1 MNKLKNIPP
10 MIYLAIVA
18 FIAVVT
24 LSIVFE
30 ARFFD
35 TLPLLIS
42 TVVMFMQT
50 RVNRYAFILGG
61 LNSIIYAAVYVGMGL
76 YGSAASA
83 FLISF
88 PLQIITFINWQRN
101 THKGTTEIKRFST
114 KARLVILACM
124 AGMWALLYVIFSA
137 LGSAY
142 LVLDNTVT
150 VIGVVAAIICILR
163 YCEFAALQ
171 IMSSAVQVVLYASMT
186 TDDKSRII
194 YLVYSVYCLIC
205 VTVTFIK
212 ARNGIRSKD

>member
-1 MNKLKNIPP
+1 MNKIKKIPP
-10 MIYLAIVA
+10 MIYLAILE
-18 FIAVVT
+18 FIAVVV

-30 ARFFD
+30 AKFFD

-42 TVVMFMQT
+42 TFVMFMQT

-61 LNSIIYAAVYVGMGL
+61 VNSIIYAAVYVGMGL

-83 FLISF
+83 LLMSF

-114 KARLVILACM
+114 KARLIILACM
-124 AGMWALLYVIFSA
+124 VGMWALLYVIFSA

-150 VIGVVAAIICILR
+150 VIGTAATVICILR

-171 IMSSAVQVVLYASMT
+171 MVSSAVQVVLYASMT
-186 TDDKSRII
+186 VDDKSRII
-194 YLVYSVYCLIC
+194 YLIYSVYCFIC

-212 ARNGIRSKD
+212 TRNGIRSKD